1 MVICLMDAL
10 RGKYQYA
17 PPEATDEKT
26 GTSVPKK
33 RKRIKMSA
41 IEAHIHWSDEME
53 KHFEGLKSALDAAT
67 GLYLPKSGRP
77 WRIRCDASDCT
88 IGGALEQEQ
97 EDGGYHLVAFF
108 SRKLQGQRAG
118 QGGRTEAGED
128 PDGHLLI
135 TWGVYLCAGK
145 PPSADFMLYHPP
157 DLT

>member
-26 GTSVPKK
+26 ETNVPKK

-53 KHFEGLKSALDAAT
+53 KHFEGLKSALDAVT
-67 GLYLPKSGRP
+67 GLYLPEPGRP

-118 QGGRTEAGED
+118 RGGRTEAR
-128 PDGHLLI
+128 
-135 TWGVYLCAGK
+135 
-145 PPSADFMLYHPP
+145 
-157 DLT
+157 